1 MIKVFYYIK
10 DKEGFATDGYYESD
24 DNDMMLFQHINAARK
39 QSKASRENFVLVTTS
54 VSPRKISNWKYQG
67 TSTVLFPRKK
77 RKMAFGRYV
86 DDPVLVKVDDPVD
99 EPI

>member
-24 DNDMMLFQHINAARK
+24 NNDLMLFQHINEARK
-39 QSKASRENFVLVTTS
+39 QSKASRENFVLVSTS
-54 VSPRKISNWKYQG
+54 VSPRKISNWKYEG
-67 TSTVLFPRKK
+67 PVLLFPKKK
-77 RKMAFGRYV
+77 RKLAFGRYV
-86 DDPVLVKVDDPVD
+86 DDPVPVKVDEPHE